1 MASAGGGGKS
11 AGVQHGARGSTEGDV
26 DDAPWME
33 VAVRFSGRS
42 MGVLLAPSPFNTS
55 VWCGGTHGDG
65 RRAGLPGQKGTRR
78 TGQRVQRCGQTD
90 ARTILAQGG

>member
-1 MASAGGGGKS
+1 MASAGGDGKS
-11 AGVQHGARGSTEGDV
+11 AVVQHGARGSTEGDV

-42 MGVLLAPSPFNTS
+42 MGVLLAPSPFISS
-55 VWCGGTHGDG
+55 VWCGCTHGDV
-65 RRAGLPGQKGTRR
+65 RRSGQPNQKGTRR
-78 TGQRVQRCGQTD
+78 TGQRVQRCGQTE